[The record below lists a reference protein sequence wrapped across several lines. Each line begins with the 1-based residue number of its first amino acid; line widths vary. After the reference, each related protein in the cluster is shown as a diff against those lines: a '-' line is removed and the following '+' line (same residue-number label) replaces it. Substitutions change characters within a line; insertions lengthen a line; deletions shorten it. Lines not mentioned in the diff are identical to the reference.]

1 LYELSVLPSGLR
13 VISHHMPASRSVTI
27 CVYIGVGSRYETD
40 CEAGASHFIEHM
52 VFRGSKEYPD
62 SQLISSAIEGV
73 GGILNAATDRESTLY
88 YAKVGSDKF
97 ALALDVLSDML
108 VTPLFNPEDLEKERK
123 VIYEEISM
131 SLDNPSHR
139 VGLLLDEIL
148 WPDHPLGRDIAGS
161 RQSVAGL
168 DSQKL
173 LDFMHRHYTP
183 ANIVVAVAGDIKHE
197 NAVSAISQAFGGLA
211 GREKVQTFEPY
222 HSGNPCQVGV
232 DKRDA
237 EQINLMLAM
246 PGMNRLDERRYAF
259 SILNTILGDG
269 MSSRLFARVR
279 DNLGLAYSVQSGLE
293 YLHDTGAFSVFAAVD
308 PANLTACIKAVL
320 SELETARTTI
330 TAEELTKAK
339 EMSKGRIQL
348 AMEDSRYMAKWIG
361 SQELLCQRVNTHED
375 VIRLIDGVSLK
386 GVMELAGEYFQKPQ
400 MRLALVGPVDKDA
413 VACLLKD

>member
-1 LYELSVLPSGLR
+1 MYELSVLPSGLR

-52 VFRGSKEYPD
+52 VFRGSKKYPD

-148 WPDHPLGRDIAGS
+148 WPNHPLGRDIAGT

-168 DSQKL
+168 DKQKL
-173 LDFMHRHYTP
+173 QAFMHSHYNP
-183 ANIVVAVAGDIKHE
+183 ANIVVAVAGDIKHKS
-197 NAVSAISQAFGGLA
+197 AVAAISQAFSGLGGKNEIQSFA
-211 GREKVQTFEPY
+211 PY
-222 HSGNPCQVGV
+222 HYGNPCQIGV

-246 PGMNRLDERRYAF
+246 PGMNRLDDRRYAF

-269 MSSRLFARVR
+269 MSSRLFAHVR
-279 DNLGLAYSVQSGLE
+279 DNLGLAYSVQSGTE
-293 YLHDTGAFSVFAAVD
+293 FLHDTGAFSIYAAVD
-308 PANLTACIKAVL
+308 PANLTACVEAIL
-320 SELETARTTI
+320 TELESAKTTI

-339 EMSKGRIQL
+339 EMSKGRIHL

-361 SQELLCQRVNTHED
+361 SQELLCRRVNTHED

-386 GVMELAGEYFQKPQ
+386 AVMELAGEYFRKPE
-400 MRLALVGPVDKDA
+400 MRLALVGPVDKEA
-413 VACLLKD
+413 VEGLLKG

>member
-1 LYELSVLPSGLR
+1 MYELSVLPSGLR

-27 CVYIGVGSRYETD
+27 CIYIGVGSRYEKD

-52 VFRGSKEYPD
+52 VFRGSAKYPN

-108 VTPLFNPEDLEKERK
+108 VTPVFDPEDLEKERK
-123 VIYEEISM
+123 VVYEEISM
-131 SLDNPSHR
+131 SMDNPSHR
-139 VGLLLDEIL
+139 VGLLIDEIL
-148 WPDHPLGRDIAGS
+148 WPNHPLGRDIAGS

-168 DSQKL
+168 DRQRL
-173 LDFMHRHYTP
+173 LSFMHCHYNP
-183 ANIVVAVAGDIKHE
+183 ANVVVAVAGDIKHSP
-197 NAVSAISQAFGGLA
+197 AVSAISQAFSGLGGQNI
-211 GREKVQTFEPY
+211 VQTFEPY
-222 HSGNPCQVGV
+222 HSGNPCPVGV

-246 PGMNRLDERRYAF
+246 PGMNRLDNRRYAF

-269 MSSRLFARVR
+269 MSSRLFAHVR
-279 DNLGLAYSVQSGLE
+279 DNLGLAYSVQSGTE
-293 YLHDTGAFSVFAAVD
+293 FLHDTGAFSIFAAVD
-308 PANLTACIKAVL
+308 PANLTACIEAIL
-320 SELETARTTI
+320 SEMEAAKTTI

-361 SQELLCQRVNTHED
+361 SQELLCRRVNTHED
-375 VIRLIDGVSLK
+375 VIRLIDGVTLTS
-386 GVMELAGEYFQKPQ
+386 VMELAGEYFRKPE
-400 MRLALVGPVDKDA
+400 MRLALVGQIDKEK
-413 VACLLKD
+413 VSCLLKD